1 MTAAEWVKNAYS
13 RELSEFQARAVNL
26 LCRAMGCGPYD
37 LGSTFEKADWQYGY
51 GVRFTVY
58 AKCGFS
64 TFDGSKLTT
73 LVIGAH
79 EEAIRVEIEPC
90 NPSYLRVCM
99 WQRQR
104 DGEISQRHPTIEQAV
119 ETYRGRA

>member
-1 MTAAEWVKNAYS
+1 MTAAEWVQRALK
-13 RELSEFQARAVNL
+13 RDLTDFQARATNL

-37 LGSTFEKADWQYGY
+37 LGNTFEKADWQHGF
-51 GVRFTVY
+51 GVRFPLY
-58 AKCGFS
+58 AKGGLS

-79 EEAIRVEIEPC
+79 EEAIRVEIEPL
-90 NPSYLRVCM
+90 NFSHIAVCM

-104 DGEISQRHPTIEQAV
+104 EGGICKRHPTIEQAI
-119 ETYRGRA
+119 ESYRGRA